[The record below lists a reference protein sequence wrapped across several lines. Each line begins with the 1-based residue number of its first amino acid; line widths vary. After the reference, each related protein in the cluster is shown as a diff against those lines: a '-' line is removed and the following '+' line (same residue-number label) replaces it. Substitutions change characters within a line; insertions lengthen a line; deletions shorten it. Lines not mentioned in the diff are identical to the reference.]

1 MNRPTQRGGRK
12 TPQGPIKW
20 ANMYSINQLWTGVK
34 NPELA
39 LSKLNGT
46 INHWRVGSEYYP
58 RGVDVFEEDW
68 DNLVILDACRYD
80 FFDEQVWFEG
90 TTEKR
95 LSRGSTSRE
104 FIRGNFTDRTAKDTV
119 YVSANP
125 WYLRLH
131 DTIGGEV
138 HDYMNLHS
146 DEKRDAVGGLTTRPE
161 TVTKHALEA
170 NEAYPNKRIIF
181 HYLQPHQPYLT
192 DFGREIV
199 DYQRDMMLSIKQSDA
214 DRAEIVKAYRENLDL
229 VLDEVETLIESLT
242 GKTVITADHGE
253 LLGERERPIPVR
265 RFGHP
270 GGVYVDEL
278 LEVPWH
284 VIDTGERKEIVAEE
298 PVERSVSESDQEAV
312 EQQLADLGYRV

>member
-1 MNRPTQRGGRK
+1 MSL
-12 TPQGPIKW
+12 ID
-20 ANMYSINQLWTGVK
+20 QLWFGMR

-39 LSKLNGT
+39 LSKLNGS
-46 INHWRVGSEYYP
+46 INHWRVGEQYYP
-58 RGVDVFEEDW
+58 EGVDVFEEDW
-68 DNLVILDACRYD
+68 DNLIILDACR
-80 FFDEQVWFEG
+80 FDYFDDQVWFEG

-104 FIRGNFTDRTAKDTV
+104 FVRGNFAERDAQDTV

-131 DTIGGEV
+131 QRIDGHV
-138 HDYMNLHS
+138 HDYLNLHS

-170 NEAYPNKRIIF
+170 NEAYPNKRLIF

-192 DFGREIV
+192 DFGREII
-199 DYQRDMMLSIKQSDA
+199 DYQRDMMLSVKESDV
-214 DRAEIVKAYRENLDL
+214 DRADVVRAYRENLDL
-229 VLDEVETLIESLT
+229 VLDEVETLIAELT

-284 VIDTGERKEIVAEE
+284 VIETGKRKEIIAEE
-298 PVERSVSESDQEAV
+298 SAGTLDGQTDHEAV
-312 EQQLADLGYRV
+312 KQQLEDLGYRV